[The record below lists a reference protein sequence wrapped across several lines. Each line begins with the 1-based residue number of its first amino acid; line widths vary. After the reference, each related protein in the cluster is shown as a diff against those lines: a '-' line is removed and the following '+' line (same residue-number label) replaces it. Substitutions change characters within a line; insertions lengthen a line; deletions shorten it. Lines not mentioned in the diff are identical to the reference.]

1 MRKQPRFCYPRSIMK
16 SKVKVKRDTR
26 QFINQAWIRNGKSDA
41 VVTGE
46 ALILACLLH
55 STGRDRAGD
64 DLKVVQTL
72 MNDVN
77 LNDKE

>member
-1 MRKQPRFCYPRSIMK
+1 MK

-26 QFINQAWIRNGKSDA
+26 QFINQAWIRNGEG

-55 STGRDRAGD
+55 STGKDRAGND
-64 DLKVVQTL
+64 YKVVQEL

-77 LNDKE
+77 LDDKE

>member
-1 MRKQPRFCYPRSIMK
+1 MSTSPK
-16 SKVKVKRDTR
+16 SKVRVKRDTR
-26 QFINQAWIRNGKSDA
+26 QFINQAWIRNGKTDS

-55 STGRDRAGD
+55 STGRDRSGE

-77 LNDKE
+77 LDDED